1 MIRRLMRFAV
11 VIAMMV
17 VGALL
22 AVTIAYLVRGSLE
35 AFPTAEQQDKVR
47 RVMALLSAGLL
58 LLECGLLLALR
69 RIGQL
74 RPEAR
79 SMTAARAG

>member
-1 MIRRLMRFAV
+1 MRFAV

-22 AVTIAYLVRGSLE
+22 AVTIAYLVHGSLE

-47 RVMALLSAGLL
+47 RVMALLSAVLL
-58 LLECGLLLALR
+58 LLEGGLLLALR
-69 RIGQL
+69 RMG
-74 RPEAR
+74 RMPPDPR
-79 SMTAARAG
+79 STNASRAG